1 MNYPDYTITKEERK
15 NATNVAGKLFS
26 KKKKLSK
33 SYAVTQGQNTFW
45 PTMFVCVVKFVG
57 LTDSGEKGKLLYN
70 R

>member
-33 SYAVTQGQNTFW
+33 SYAVTQGQNTF
-45 PTMFVCVVKFVG
+45 
-57 LTDSGEKGKLLYN
+57 
-70 R
+70 